1 MASPLH
7 DGPLAS
13 VHLDSGT
20 VPYQQRIRAGKHVLT
35 SDAPVALGGGDTGP
49 TPFGLLTA
57 ALASCTSVTLQM
69 YAARKGWDLG
79 PIRVDVT
86 FIVEG
91 EKQRTE
97 RVITF
102 DPKVTAEQRA
112 RLAEIAEKTPVTLAY
127 KRGTPI
133 DTRIG

>member
-7 DGPLAS
+7 DGPLAK

-20 VPYQQRIRAGKHVLT
+20 VPYQQRIRAGQHAL
-35 SDAPVALGGGDTGP
+35 SADAPKALGGGDTGP

-57 ALASCTSVTLQM
+57 ALASCTSITLQM

-79 PIRVDVT
+79 PIGVDVT

-102 DPKVTAEQRA
+102 DPKVTPEQRA

-133 DTRIG
+133 DTQIK